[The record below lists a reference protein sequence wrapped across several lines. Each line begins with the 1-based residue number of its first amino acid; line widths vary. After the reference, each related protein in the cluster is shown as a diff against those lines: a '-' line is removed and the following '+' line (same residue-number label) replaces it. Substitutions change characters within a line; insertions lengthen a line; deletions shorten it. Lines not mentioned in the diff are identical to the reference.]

1 MGVTLEEVAERW
13 GLTPEGVDYALK
25 QYQEIICEITHG
37 MLSKLSYD
45 AKDVLRLAQDKWCET
60 CDLKVKELAG
70 DEKDRETFTVIDK
83 KTGKEADIERIA
95 LREKWAAGLIYC
107 DMEGWA
113 IEQDG
118 SLILMDE
125 CGNWVCADRERFKV
139 VWDD

>member
-1 MGVTLEEVAERW
+1 MTLEEVAERW
-13 GLTPEGVDYALK
+13 GLTPDGVEFALQ
-25 QYQEIICEITHG
+25 QYQTIICEITHG

-45 AKDVLRLAQDKWCET
+45 AKTVLQVAQERWCDT
-60 CDLKVKELAG
+60 CDLKTDG
-70 DEKDRETFTVIDK
+70 PSTFHVIDA

-95 LREKWAAGLIYC
+95 RREKWAAGLIYC

-118 SLILMDE
+118 SLLLIDE

-139 VWDD
+139 VWDGEE